1 MNAHWAVAL
10 ALGLAVVA
18 VSGFR
23 VRPAR
28 IRPVPAG
35 EPGGTVDLGRDLPA
49 PVVRY
54 HRALGHDGHRVP
66 AVDTFVLWGRAW
78 MRPAPLL
85 RLPVR
90 FWSAHRVGWNG
101 RQRLA
106 VTWYGLPVLRAV
118 DDYVDGHGRMR
129 IGRRSVTGP
138 EIDQGENLFLWAELL
153 LVPAMAGRP
162 GVRWQ
167 SVDADS
173 ALLRVPFG
181 AGSDRLMVRFDPDT
195 GLLSECRALRYRT
208 PGEPKVR
215 WHIWYERWTHGPG
228 GRYPGRICVR
238 WADQPRPWFVLDVD
252 GTATNVA
259 IDADLRAGRPGPDT
273 PDGPTRAVP
282 PSAGLEMRETTGR
295 GAR

>member
-1 MNAHWAVAL
+1 MNAQWAVVMT
-10 ALGLAVVA
+10 LGLAA
-18 VSGFR
+18 VIVIGFR
-23 VRPAR
+23 VRPTRMRHGA
-28 IRPVPAG
+28 AG
-35 EPGGTVDLGRDLPA
+35 PPGGTVELSRDLPS

-54 HRALGHDGHRVP
+54 HKALGYDGWHVP
-66 AVDTFVLWGRAW
+66 AVDTFALWGRAW

-90 FWSAHRVGWNG
+90 FWSEHRVGWNG

-106 VTWYGLPVLRAV
+106 VTWFGLPVLRAV

-153 LVPAMAGRP
+153 LVPAVLAARP
-162 GVRWQ
+162 QVRWQ
-167 SVDADS
+167 SIDADS

-181 AGSDRLMVRFDPDT
+181 RGGDRLMVRFDPDT

-208 PGEPKVR
+208 PGGPKVG
-215 WHIWYERWTHGPG
+215 WYVWYERWSHGPNG
-228 GRYPGRICVR
+228 MYPARISVR
-238 WADQPRPWFVLDVD
+238 WADQSRPWFVLDVD
-252 GTATNVA
+252 GIATNVS
-259 IDADLRAGRPGPDT
+259 IDTDLEVGGP
-273 PDGPTRAVP
+273 V
-282 PSAGLEMRETTGR
+282 LEMRETTGR